1 MSDPP
6 APADGTPSTPVI
18 HHLTLTV
25 TDVDRSA
32 QWYQALLGAAVA
44 VRRVGPGWTRVRMQ
58 WPSGLVIGV
67 TAHEETPAA
76 ERFDHRHVGLDHV
89 GLACSGEPEVR
100 QWAEQLDRVGAPRG
114 PIEDV
119 AYGWAV
125 TGRDPDNNPIEFF
138 APK

>member
-1 MSDPP
+1 MSDLP

-67 TAHEETPAA
+67 TAHEGTVATDG
-76 ERFDHRHVGLDHV
+76 FDHRRVGFDHV
-89 GLACSGEPEVR
+89 GLACSGEHEVR
-100 QWAEQLDRVGAPRG
+100 QWAEHLDRIGAPRG

-119 AYGWAV
+119 RYGWAV
-125 TGRDPDNNPIEFF
+125 TGRDPDNIPIEFF